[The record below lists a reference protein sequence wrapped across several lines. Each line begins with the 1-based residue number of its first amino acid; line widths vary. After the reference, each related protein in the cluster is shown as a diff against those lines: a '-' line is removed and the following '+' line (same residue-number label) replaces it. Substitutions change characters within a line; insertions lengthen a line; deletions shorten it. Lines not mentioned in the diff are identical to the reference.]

1 MHFNVSPL
9 ILKHIICSLHDWA
22 LSRARN
28 ERLRIKRMFKMNK
41 YVVTKRSLM
50 MAVAFVITGLNMPAS
65 ALSNTNTSTEN
76 PTVEQT
82 LPLATDLPDKLSTV
96 VGSLAN
102 DTDVKYYTFTAARG
116 QRVLIKL
123 LNYHPSTFLLL
134 IEYKINDQ

>member
-1 MHFNVSPL
+1 
-9 ILKHIICSLHDWA
+9 
-22 LSRARN
+22 
-28 ERLRIKRMFKMNK
+28 MNK